1 MDYRRSQVAKN
12 ITEYFTKLSQNTS
25 TLSPM
30 YQRILGTVAGR
41 AGSLNWLLDA
51 SAHRTPLELSLLLTS
66 GIHRQVLLKAPEA
79 MPLREYYPSVGGLS
93 SYEDARFPDLFLDVM
108 ENCKE
113 KLIPIIQKETVQT
126 NETQRGL
133 FWLLPVILS
142 GWNQIHLVE
151 LGASAGLNLVADQRR
166 FTWSDGDNI
175 FSFGLAQN
183 EQFFT
188 EVRPRLPQRWTNDPI
203 IPSILSR
210 NGCDL
215 HPFPLRDD
223 TDRAKLESFVWADQL
238 YRFDRLREGIEAHNR
253 FTELQPI
260 AIEKASLPHDLPEF
274 LSSLAL
280 PDNSP
285 VVVYNTYLT
294 TYLEN
299 EGVSIRNYIGKWATS
314 QNRKVMWVQSEPADE
329 SPVKHHWC
337 AWTVDLWEGDEK
349 HNWHLAWVH
358 PHGTTVDLLEGLD
371 DFEAFFRR

>member
-1 MDYRRSQVAKN
+1 M
-12 ITEYFTKLSQNTS
+12 SQNTS

-30 YQRILGTVAGR
+30 YQRILGTLATSV
-41 AGSLNWLLDA
+41 GSLNWLLDA
-51 SAHRTPLELSLLLTS
+51 SAHRSPLELSLLLTS
-66 GIHRQVLLKAPEA
+66 GIHRLVLLGAPEA
-79 MPLREYYPSVGGLS
+79 MPLREYYPSAGGLR
-93 SYEDARFPDLFLDVM
+93 SYEDSQFPQLFLDVM

-113 KLIPIIQKETVQT
+113 KLIPIIQGETIQT

-142 GWNQIHLVE
+142 GWKKIHLVE

-166 FTWSDGDNI
+166 FTWWDGDNS
-175 FSFGLAQN
+175 FSFGLAHN
-183 EQFFT
+183 EQFLT

-215 HPFPLRDD
+215 HPLALRND
-223 TDRAKLESFVWADQL
+223 TDKARLESFVWADQL
-238 YRFDRLREGIEAHNR
+238 SRFDRLREGIEVHSH
-253 FTELQPI
+253 FTQRQAI

-274 LSSLAL
+274 LNSLDFA
-280 PDNSP
+280 DNSP

-299 EGVSIRNYIGKWATS
+299 EGASLRNYLAKWATS
-314 QNRKVMWVQSEPADE
+314 QKRKVMWVQSEPVDG

-337 AWTVDLWEGDEK
+337 AWTVDLWEGNEK
-349 HNWHLAWVH
+349 YGWHLAWVH
-358 PHGTTVDLLEGLD
+358 PHGTAVDLLDGLD
-371 DFEAFFRR
+371 DFEAFFHR